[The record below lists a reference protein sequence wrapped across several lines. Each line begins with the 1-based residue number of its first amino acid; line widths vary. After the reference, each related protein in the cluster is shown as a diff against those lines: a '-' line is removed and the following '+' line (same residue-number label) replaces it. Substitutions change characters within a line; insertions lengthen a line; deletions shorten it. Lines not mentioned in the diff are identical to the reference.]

1 MRLFKIILVI
11 QDVFNMHKV
20 VEKQFVISI
29 APCDEELWS
38 DGRAVSELSVW
49 TRKISNDRSGRSLD
63 RWPKF
68 IISNSSVLRKAR

>member
-29 APCDEELWS
+29 APCDEEL
-38 DGRAVSELSVW
+38 DGRAVSELSV
-49 TRKISNDRSGRSLD
+49 
-63 RWPKF
+63 
-68 IISNSSVLRKAR
+68 